1 MKPSLV
7 VLAAGMG
14 SRYGGLKQMDAFGP
28 NGETILDYSIYD
40 AINAGFGKV
49 VFVIRESF
57 LEDFKNFFK
66 NKFEDKIE
74 VEYVTQE
81 LDKLPD
87 GYGPYDREKPWGTAH
102 AVQMAKDVVN
112 EPFLVI
118 NADDYYGRDAYYVAA
133 DYFKKYPE
141 SKQEGKDAYFVMGYK
156 LTNTLSDHGTVNRG
170 VCEADED
177 GNLVFIK
184 ECKKVVREEDGVIRY
199 PEGEDKIKLSE
210 DSLVSMNMWGFYPS
224 YFEHFDKHFR
234 EFLDK
239 EANNPVSEYYIPDLI
254 DYLMKNDMAIVKV
267 LSSDSDWF
275 GVTYQ
280 DDKPF
285 VVERLNSL
293 IKSGF
298 YPKKLWDKAK

>member
-49 VFVIRESF
+49 VFVVRESF
-57 LEDFKNFFK
+57 LEDFKKFFK
-66 NKFEDKIE
+66 DKFEDKIE

-81 LDKLPD
+81 LHKLPE
-87 GYGPYDREKPWGTAH
+87 GYGPYKREKPWGTAH
-102 AVQMAKDVVN
+102 AVQMAEDVVN

-118 NADDYYGRDAYYVAA
+118 NADDYYGRDAYHVAA
-133 DYFKKYPE
+133 EYFKRYPE
-141 SKQEGKDAYFVMGYK
+141 SRKDGKDVYFVMGYK
-156 LTNTLSDHGTVNRG
+156 LTNTLSEHGTVNRG
-170 VCEADED
+170 VCKADENN
-177 GNLVFIK
+177 NLVFIK
-184 ECKKVVREEDGVIRY
+184 ECKKVSRDKDGIIRY
-199 PEGEDKIKLSE
+199 PEGDEKIELSE

-224 YFEHFDKHFR
+224 YFEYFDQHFR

-239 EANNPVSEYYIPDLI
+239 EADNPTSEYYIPDLV
-254 DYLMKNDMAIVKV
+254 DYLMNTGKAIVKV

-280 DDKPF
+280 EDKPF
-285 VVERLNSL
+285 VVERLNKL
-293 IKSGF
+293 IESGF
-298 YPKKLWDKAK
+298 YPQTLWD

>member
-1 MKPSLV
+1 MKPSLL

-49 VFVIRESF
+49 VFVVRESF

-66 NKFEDKIE
+66 NKFEDKID

-81 LDKLPD
+81 LYKLPE

-102 AVQMAKDVVN
+102 AVQMANEVIN

-118 NADDYYGRDAYYVAA
+118 NADDYYGRDAYFVASK
-133 DYFKKYPE
+133 YFKSHPQ
-141 SKQEGKDAYFVMGYK
+141 SKINGKDVYFVMGYK

-170 VCEADED
+170 VCEADEN
-177 GNLVFIK
+177 GNLAFIK
-184 ECKKVVREEDGVIRY
+184 ECKKVSRDENGIISY
-199 PEGEDKIKLSE
+199 PEGDDKVELGE

-224 YFEHFDKHFR
+224 YFEYFNRNFK

-239 EANNPVSEYYIPDLI
+239 EGNNPTSEYYIPDLI
-254 DYLMKNDMAIVKV
+254 DYLMNNDKAVVKV

-280 DDKPF
+280 EDKPF
-285 VVERLNSL
+285 VVERLNNL

-298 YPKKLWDKAK
+298 YPEKLWNK

>member
-49 VFVIRESF
+49 VFVVRESF
-57 LEDFKNFFK
+57 LDDFKNFFK
-66 NKFEDKIE
+66 NKFEDKID

-81 LDKLPD
+81 LHKLPE

-133 DYFKKYPE
+133 EYFKNHPD
-141 SKQEGKDAYFVMGYK
+141 SKENGKDVYFVMGYK
-156 LTNTLSDHGTVNRG
+156 LTHTLSDHGTVNRG
-170 VCEADED
+170 VCEADEN

-184 ECKKVVREEDGVIRY
+184 ECKKVAREEDGVIRY
-199 PEGEDKIKLSE
+199 PENDGKVELGE

-224 YFEHFDKHFR
+224 YFDYFDQNFR

-239 EANNPVSEYYIPDLI
+239 EANNPTAEYYIPDLI
-254 DYLMKNDMAIVKV
+254 DYLMNNGKAVVKV

-280 DDKPF
+280 EDKPF
-285 VVERLNSL
+285 VVEKLNKL
-293 IKSGF
+293 IESGF
-298 YPKKLWDKAK
+298 YPEKLWDK

>member
-57 LEDFKNFFK
+57 KEDFQIFFK
-66 NKFEDKIE
+66 GKFEDKIE
-74 VEYVTQE
+74 VKFVTQE
-81 LDKLPD
+81 LDKIPS
-87 GYGPYDREKPWGTAH
+87 GFEFSSRKKPWGTGH
-102 AVQMAKDVVN
+102 AVQMAAECVN

-118 NADDYYGRDAYYVAA
+118 NADDYYGQDAYKVAA
-133 DYFKKYPE
+133 DYFEKYQD
-141 SKQEGKDAYFVMGYK
+141 SKQNGKDVYFVMGYK
-156 LTNTLSDHGTVNRG
+156 LTKTLSDHGTVNRG
-170 VCEADED
+170 VCKSDD
-177 GNLVFIK
+177 NNNLVNIK
-184 ECKKVVREEDGVIRY
+184 ECKKIARNSDG
-199 PEGEDKIKLSE
+199 KISYFENDTEVFIPE

-224 YFEHFDKHFR
+224 YFDYFEEQFTLFLKEHG
-234 EFLDK
+234 K
-239 EANNPVSEYYIPDLI
+239 EDTSEYYIPDLI
-254 DYLMKNDMAIVKV
+254 DYLIKEGKANIPV

-280 DDKPF
+280 EDKPF
-285 VVERLNSL
+285 VVERLEDL
-293 IKSGF
+293 IKRGN
-298 YPKKLWDKAK
+298 YPQNLWG